1 MYFRAYTLYPPP
13 PALFDCHLL
22 LALEAYMLI
31 RGILICSEAIDKEVG
46 RQAVVPS
53 ALKSRGMSK
62 A

>member
-1 MYFRAYTLYPPP
+1 
-13 PALFDCHLL
+13 
-22 LALEAYMLI
+22 MLI

-46 RQAVVPS
+46 RQAVPS